1 MRLLFYDKY
10 FWFIFGGRKKKYKK
24 NLFEEGTEAE
34 LEMKWGWLV
43 ELQEAMAAAALAA
56 ARLSAAAAALSR
68 PWKLAS
74 DSLNLK
80 L

>member
-1 MRLLFYDKY
+1 MK
-10 FWFIFGGRKKKYKK
+10 
-24 NLFEEGTEAE
+24 
-34 LEMKWGWLV
+34 KWGWLV